1 MALGALLVGGLAMQ
15 TACTAGFEEAN
26 RPGHKVSAD
35 ELDRDN
41 YSTSSFLTQLV
52 NEAFPEQE
60 NTYQMTEDLIG
71 NYLGRYMTYANNGFS
86 DKNFAR
92 FNAPN
97 GWVSWPFNNSLPK
110 ATSAFKAI
118 AAKTGREG
126 VLS

>member
-71 NYLGRYMTYANNGFS
+71 NYLGRYMTCLLYTS
-86 DKNFAR
+86 D
-92 FNAPN
+92 
-97 GWVSWPFNNSLPK
+97 
-110 ATSAFKAI
+110 
-118 AAKTGREG
+118 AADE
-126 VLS
+126 L